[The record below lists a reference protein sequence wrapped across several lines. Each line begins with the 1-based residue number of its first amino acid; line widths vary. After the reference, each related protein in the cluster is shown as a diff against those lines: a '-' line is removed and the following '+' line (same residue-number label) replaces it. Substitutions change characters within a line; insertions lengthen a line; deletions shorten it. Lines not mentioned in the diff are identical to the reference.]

1 MVFSIPNYVPKKIC
15 CKDFDELFNKTK
27 TYLSNK
33 NNFLYKND
41 KLVMENLYGFKGRKT
56 SAQKL
61 IHNYIEKNCK

>member
-1 MVFSIPNYVPKKIC
+1 MNYSI
-15 CKDFDELFNKTK
+15 KTK
-27 TYLSNK
+27 KYLSNK

-56 SAQKL
+56 SAKKL